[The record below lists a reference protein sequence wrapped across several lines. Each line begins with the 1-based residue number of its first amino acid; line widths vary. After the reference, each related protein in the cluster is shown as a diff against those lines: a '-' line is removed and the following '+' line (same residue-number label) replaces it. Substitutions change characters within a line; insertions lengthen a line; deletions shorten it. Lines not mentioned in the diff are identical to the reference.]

1 MEDSSKSVGWWCN
14 PLRIKYMRFTWS
26 LIWSFFCITY
36 LYIWSWWSKTT
47 SDRGCYRHIVTQA
60 KPFDDKFTG
69 LRDTRG
75 KYVVSSRSY
84 LTHEDYKQPNI
95 SYRLVASWRSS
106 AMHYSVFVAML
117 VSTNLLR
124 CQSYTS
130 TMYSTNNNVHSTT
143 LDNDKFNCKH
153 ILQTSK
159 LLAQLFLIVITSYVM
174 YIIICALLSS
184 TMTKSPIDFLR
195 KPLLR
200 RWATNDS
207 TLNF

>member
-1 MEDSSKSVGWWCN
+1 
-14 PLRIKYMRFTWS
+14 
-26 LIWSFFCITY
+26 
-36 LYIWSWWSKTT
+36 
-47 SDRGCYRHIVTQA
+47 
-60 KPFDDKFTG
+60 
-69 LRDTRG
+69 
-75 KYVVSSRSY
+75 
-84 LTHEDYKQPNI
+84 
-95 SYRLVASWRSS
+95 
-106 AMHYSVFVAML
+106 MHYSVFVAML

-184 TMTKSPIDFLR
+184 TMTKSPNDFLR

-200 RWATNDS
+200 R
-207 TLNF
+207 